1 MRKRRVVI
9 LGATGSIGNKAM
21 QVARALSD
29 RIDIVGMSTLRN
41 VTRIEKATR
50 EFHPKAVCVVDPV
63 SASNLDRSLGKEVKI
78 FCGEEGLVD
87 LVVEL
92 TADIVLIAITGT
104 GGLRPALAAIEMGR
118 DLALASKEILVTA
131 GSIVTRTVQEKGVQL
146 LPVDSEHNAIFQCL
160 EGRSIGEV
168 SRLILTCSGGPF
180 RSLPSEKL
188 AGVTPGKALCHPTWR
203 MGRKVTVDC
212 ATLFNKGLELIEAHQ
227 LFGIPMSR
235 VEVVIHPQ
243 SIVHSMVEF
252 VDGCILAEMGAS
264 DMYLPIQ
271 HALMWPERVG
281 PPRKPLNFAVLNRL
295 EFFSPRWDD
304 FPALRLA
311 QRAGESG
318 GTAPAILNAANE
330 VAVEAFL
337 KKEIPFPRIW
347 GIVEEVLDRMGDGIS
362 APDLGQILE
371 TDAEARRLAAFLC
384 EAPLLSSR

>member
-1 MRKRRVVI
+1 
-9 LGATGSIGNKAM
+9 
-21 QVARALSD
+21 
-29 RIDIVGMSTLRN
+29 
-41 VTRIEKATR
+41 
-50 EFHPKAVCVVDPV
+50 
-63 SASNLDRSLGKEVKI
+63 
-78 FCGEEGLVD
+78 
-87 LVVEL
+87 
-92 TADIVLIAITGT
+92 
-104 GGLRPALAAIEMGR
+104 
-118 DLALASKEILVTA
+118 
-131 GSIVTRTVQEKGVQL
+131 
-146 LPVDSEHNAIFQCL
+146 
-160 EGRSIGEV
+160 
-168 SRLILTCSGGPF
+168 
-180 RSLPSEKL
+180 
-188 AGVTPGKALCHPTWR
+188 

-227 LFGIPMSR
+227 LFRIPISC

-311 QRAGESG
+311 RRAGESG

-347 GIVEEVLDRMGDGIS
+347 GIVEEVLDQMGDGIS
-362 APDLGQILE
+362 TPDLGQILE
-371 TDAEARRLAAFLC
+371 TDAEARRLAALQCAVPF
-384 EAPLLSSR
+384 LSSR